1 MALGQGR
8 EVSESDTLYAIIAAL
23 GTSEDLDRV
32 LDGIVGLVSDATDC
46 HACFMYLR
54 DGDRLRMRAA
64 SRVYAH
70 LVGRIELGLDE
81 GLTGW
86 VARHNEPAFI
96 RDNAFADPRM
106 KYVPELEE
114 ERFQSMA
121 AVPVP
126 GRSGEVIGV
135 VVVHT
140 AAPREFDEG
149 VLNFLVHTATL
160 VAGPIENAR
169 LYEEARERVDA
180 LTRLAALS
188 EEIAAVSGHQD
199 LYRVVTAGVRGLL
212 GSEACELHRP
222 DAEGRR
228 LEPAAAFPLDPE
240 PLVEGEG
247 AALLELLRR
256 RGSRSG
262 GRRAGRLLRASGQGG
277 GTAVLAA
284 PLVAGREELGVLL
297 VLSQAGGGFA
307 NEDAELLQ
315 AVGNQVALALKKAE
329 LIERLTAEN
338 AVRDLFDALAVGTVD
353 VAEARAQAAGFN
365 LGRRHVIVHAEP
377 AGGPA
382 RGEWAAVAER
392 VEARLRGVD
401 GAALTDAGRD
411 HLRAMLPLPPGG
423 GGNDLAVLVEALRGV
438 GTQEGVFLGVSPARQ
453 GTADGRRSLAEAADA
468 ARIAA
473 ALLPGG
479 GALAYDD
486 LGAYRYLVHLPVQ
499 DAPRDRYSEA
509 VENLFDYD
517 ERRNTHLVET
527 LEQYLHGR
535 RRGAATARTL
545 YIHPNTLRQRLDRIE
560 KLSGLQLAAEDL
572 LSLELA
578 VKLARLRRAAA
589 ERQPSA

>member
-23 GTSEDLDRV
+23 GTSEDLDSV

-96 RDNAFADPRM
+96 RDDAFADPRM

-114 ERFQSMA
+114 EHFQSMA

-199 LYRVVTAGVRGLL
+199 LYRVVTAG
-212 GSEACELHRP
+212 
-222 DAEGRR
+222 
-228 LEPAAAFPLDPE
+228 
-240 PLVEGEG
+240 
-247 AALLELLRR
+247 
-256 RGSRSG
+256 
-262 GRRAGRLLRASGQGG
+262 GG
-277 GTAVLAA
+277 G
-284 PLVAGREELGVLL
+284 PL
-297 VLSQAGGGFA
+297 
-307 NEDAELLQ
+307 
-315 AVGNQVALALKKAE
+315 
-329 LIERLTAEN
+329 
-338 AVRDLFDALAVGTVD
+338 
-353 VAEARAQAAGFN
+353 
-365 LGRRHVIVHAEP
+365 
-377 AGGPA
+377 
-382 RGEWAAVAER
+382 
-392 VEARLRGVD
+392 
-401 GAALTDAGRD
+401 
-411 HLRAMLPLPPGG
+411 GG
-423 GGNDLAVLVEALRGV
+423 GG
-438 GTQEGVFLGVSPARQ
+438 
-453 GTADGRRSLAEAADA
+453 
-468 ARIAA
+468 
-473 ALLPGG
+473 GG
-479 GALAYDD
+479 G
-486 LGAYRYLVHLPVQ
+486 
-499 DAPRDRYSEA
+499 
-509 VENLFDYD
+509 
-517 ERRNTHLVET
+517 
-527 LEQYLHGR
+527 
-535 RRGAATARTL
+535 
-545 YIHPNTLRQRLDRIE
+545 
-560 KLSGLQLAAEDL
+560 
-572 LSLELA
+572 
-578 VKLARLRRAAA
+578 
-589 ERQPSA
+589 